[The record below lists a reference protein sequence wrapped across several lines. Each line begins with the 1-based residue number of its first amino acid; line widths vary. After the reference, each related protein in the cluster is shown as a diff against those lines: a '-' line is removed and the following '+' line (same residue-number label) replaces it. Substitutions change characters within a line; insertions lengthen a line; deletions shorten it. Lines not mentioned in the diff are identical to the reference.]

1 MDEKEYRERNKE
13 ISELKAYA
21 GTDVDPLRYRDSLH
35 DKWIFITFA
44 LIIGG
49 LIATFI
55 IGGMGY
61 RFIAPKVFF
70 GALFASSITG
80 LIAYFIPLITLKRQ
94 ISYLRERC
102 TERVTGRCV
111 RTGEITYS
119 TAYAAQVIMPFYR
132 TTKEEE
138 HKSAELYY
146 DPEYVIEFSGKTYHL
161 CERRF
166 SLSPATMDSERTLYI
181 DPSAPTV
188 FFDERRYG
196 SEYKEAKE
204 KCFAGVGSRIVFI
217 IITAILFWIFAM

>member
-80 LIAYFIPLITLKRQ
+80 LIA
-94 ISYLRERC
+94 
-102 TERVTGRCV
+102 
-111 RTGEITYS
+111 
-119 TAYAAQVIMPFYR
+119 
-132 TTKEEE
+132 
-138 HKSAELYY
+138 
-146 DPEYVIEFSGKTYHL
+146 
-161 CERRF
+161 
-166 SLSPATMDSERTLYI
+166 
-181 DPSAPTV
+181 
-188 FFDERRYG
+188 
-196 SEYKEAKE
+196 
-204 KCFAGVGSRIVFI
+204 
-217 IITAILFWIFAM
+217 